1 MTIRASSGLKDA
13 MLGEVGFKAA
23 LANGVLRI
31 YTGVQPAS
39 ADQATTG
46 SLLATITLAGGAFTH
61 GSPTNG
67 LNWDTPDGGTISKPS
82 GATWTGT
89 GSAAGVAGWARFFG
103 NPVDDGSQ
111 STTLAR
117 LDMSVGKGTGD
128 LQLTNVNLEVSAP
141 VTVDVAT
148 IRLP

>member
-13 MLGEVGFKAA
+13 MLGETGFKAA

-31 YTGVQPAS
+31 YTGVQPSS
-39 ADQATTG
+39 ADQAVTG
-46 SLLATITLAGGAFTH
+46 TLLASITLGGGAFNH
-61 GSPTNG
+61 GTATNG
-67 LNWDTPDGGTISKPS
+67 LNWDDPDGGVISKPAE
-82 GATWTGT
+82 ATWTGA
-89 GSAAGVAGWARFFG
+89 GVAAGVAGWARFSG
-103 NPVDDGSQ
+103 NPVDSGAQ
-111 STTLAR
+111 SDTLAR

-128 LQLTNVNLEVSAP
+128 LQLSNVNIEVSAP